1 MRDELEKVEAGVE
14 FYDPEKICAAAPVRD
29 NLLFGRVS
37 YRVANAQARVA
48 EAISAAVRELGLL
61 EDIERVGLDRQ
72 VGTAGRLLTAQERAS
87 VNLVRCLVK
96 RPDILVIDGALAP
109 FDEGRAQKMIK
120 LLIELGRGKSLFMVL
135 PNDRQAQDFDILMR
149 FGDGKIT
156 TESNAGRRR
165 GNRTSITERP
175 ANGRR
180 GCMTLEAEVQTLRQ
194 VPMFKDID
202 PARLKLLA
210 FTSERVQFADRQR
223 FFSQGDASDSA
234 YVILEGRADVLLTTP
249 TGEIKVAELESNAL
263 VGEMGILSDTPR
275 SATIMASQP
284 TTALRIDRRV
294 FLELLAQFPQMALAV
309 MRELAKR
316 LEQTNAKLVAK
327 SGA

>member
-1 MRDELEKVEAGVE
+1 
-14 FYDPEKICAAAPVRD
+14 
-29 NLLFGRVS
+29 
-37 YRVANAQARVA
+37 
-48 EAISAAVRELGLL
+48 
-61 EDIERVGLDRQ
+61 
-72 VGTAGRLLTAQERAS
+72 
-87 VNLVRCLVK
+87 
-96 RPDILVIDGALAP
+96 
-109 FDEGRAQKMIK
+109 
-120 LLIELGRGKSLFMVL
+120 
-135 PNDRQAQDFDILMR
+135 
-149 FGDGKIT
+149 
-156 TESNAGRRR
+156 
-165 GNRTSITERP
+165 
-175 ANGRR
+175 
-180 GCMTLEAEVQTLRQ
+180 MTLEAEVQTLRQ

-294 FLELLAQFPQMALAV
+294 FLELLAQFPQMSLAV

>member
-1 MRDELEKVEAGVE
+1 
-14 FYDPEKICAAAPVRD
+14 
-29 NLLFGRVS
+29 
-37 YRVANAQARVA
+37 
-48 EAISAAVRELGLL
+48 
-61 EDIERVGLDRQ
+61 
-72 VGTAGRLLTAQERAS
+72 
-87 VNLVRCLVK
+87 
-96 RPDILVIDGALAP
+96 
-109 FDEGRAQKMIK
+109 
-120 LLIELGRGKSLFMVL
+120 
-135 PNDRQAQDFDILMR
+135 
-149 FGDGKIT
+149 
-156 TESNAGRRR
+156 
-165 GNRTSITERP
+165 
-175 ANGRR
+175 
-180 GCMTLEAEVQTLRQ
+180 MTLEAEVQTLRQ

-223 FFSQGDASDSA
+223 FFSQGDASNSA